1 MLCCRLIQSIATWTS
16 FFSNT
21 VHSINTTTT
30 TTERGT
36 AMLISHNG
44 EEGGKGR
51 RTRTDLLRQTWK
63 HTKLLQTLATNN
75 TTTTTTAAGLSHRQ
89 ARGPQAGLTRGVTD
103 VPASTACRLMNSV

>member
-30 TTERGT
+30 TEKET